1 MQNAEVHAVESY
13 TALQQRSGIFA
24 CCGIKDR
31 LERNATVRTLSM
43 HKAHAFALPSAD
55 KHAAETNWGRRG
67 IAVRSTTAPF
77 ELLSNTQNCR
87 RSVKSTAL
95 AQRPIGVL
103 WKCH

>member
-24 CCGIKDR
+24 CCGRKDR

-55 KHAAETNWGRRG
+55 KHAAETNWGRRD

-77 ELLSNTQNCR
+77 ELLR
-87 RSVKSTAL
+87 
-95 AQRPIGVL
+95 AQETHRIVV
-103 WKCH
+103 